1 MKADPTLLSEI
12 KKLAGKT
19 KAERLLFL
27 TAVDQFSRGLGSA
40 IKANNGLQTLKTIF
54 DKAML
59 GYPRAV
65 TACSLAVTI
74 EMRDGMSVN
83 ARTWARS
90 VMEAWNPT
98 ASQRLRGYIDD
109 NLNPTRIEEYAG
121 GFIRCT
127 SV

>member
-1 MKADPTLLSEI
+1 MKCDPTLLREI
-12 KKLAGKT
+12 KLKAGKT
-19 KAERLLFL
+19 KQERLAFA
-27 TAVDQFSRGLGSA
+27 TQCATFADELGSA
-40 IKANNGLQTLKTIF
+40 IKANNGLQTLKTIV

-59 GYPRAV
+59 GELRAV